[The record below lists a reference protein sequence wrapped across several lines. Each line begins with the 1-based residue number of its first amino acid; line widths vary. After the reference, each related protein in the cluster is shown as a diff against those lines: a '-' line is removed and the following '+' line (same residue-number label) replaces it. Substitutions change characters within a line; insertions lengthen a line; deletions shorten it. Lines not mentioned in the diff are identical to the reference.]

1 MMSGRMRMKK
11 GMKNPQKMGTKLGGG
26 MLNQKGKKKTS
37 GRYRLTIE
45 EDE

>member
-1 MMSGRMRMKK
+1 MMMSGRMRMKK

-37 GRYRLTIE
+37 GWKNPKKK
-45 EDE
+45 